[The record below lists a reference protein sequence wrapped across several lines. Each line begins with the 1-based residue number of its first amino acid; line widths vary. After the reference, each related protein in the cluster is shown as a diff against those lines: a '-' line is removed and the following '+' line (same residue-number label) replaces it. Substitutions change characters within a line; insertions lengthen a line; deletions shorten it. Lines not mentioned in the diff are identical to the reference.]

1 MRFYLAVS
9 PAFPRA
15 RRFRLAAICVAATNL
30 PLLAWLG
37 WSAATGD
44 VAPGQIAVLAL
55 ASLVGTTIALHGI
68 GSLLAGL
75 PVAQERRATVT
86 PLPQRSADPI
96 GDLLASVNRAASAAD
111 QRMRELDLAAKEDL
125 LTGARNRRGFLAD
138 IEDFLPAERRGT
150 VALLDLDRFRQI
162 NDQFGHEVGD
172 RVLRDFAGRLSS
184 ELRRGDLVAR
194 WDGEEFAVLFRG
206 ATEDEAAGVLGRVT
220 RRLIANP
227 LIVLDGEALTFS
239 AGVCRFGGEGIDATI
254 LGAENA
260 LLEAK
265 GAGRARVACASRPGQ
280 ILLPL
285 A

>member
-15 RRFRLAAICVAATNL
+15 LRFRLAAICVAATNL

-55 ASLVGTTIALHGI
+55 ASLVGTAIALHGI

>member
-15 RRFRLAAICVAATNL
+15 LRFRLAAICVAATNL

-44 VAPGQIAVLAL
+44 VAPGQFAVLAL
-55 ASLVGTTIALHGI
+55 ASLVGTAIALHGI